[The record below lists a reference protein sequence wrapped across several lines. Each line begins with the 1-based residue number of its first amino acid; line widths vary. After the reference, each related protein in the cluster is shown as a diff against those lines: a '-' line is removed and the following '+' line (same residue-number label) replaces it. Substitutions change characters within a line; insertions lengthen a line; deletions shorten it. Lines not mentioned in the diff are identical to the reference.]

1 MENVLNNEE
10 LAKRFL
16 LGNVSESERAAI
28 EDGFLAPDDSYQEL
42 LIAEDDLID
51 AYVRGELPA
60 SERELFERWLLASQN
75 LRERVEFAQ
84 TLFNSVSGKAVPAR
98 VPDRPVSW
106 WRSLAGAFIT
116 RRPALGFTFAAALL
130 VIVLGGLWLL
140 TDRRRTRPSP
150 EQAKAIQPT
159 PVTPRESSTPI
170 ATAEQQQPT
179 RDEEN
184 SNRTPARE
192 TPKRTAPVVA
202 TFTLV
207 PGLVRGENGAG
218 ALALPAGA
226 TEVRLRLTLEG
237 ERYKKYR
244 ATLSTPE
251 GRTVWS
257 IEVTN
262 GPSMK
267 STHLTASIP
276 ADLLKNGDYVL
287 DLSGAKAAGGWESVA
302 DYAFRFVKE

>member
-1 MENVLNNEE
+1 LENVLNNEE

-28 EDGFLAPDDSYQEL
+28 EDGFLAPDDSYQQL

-51 AYVRGELPA
+51 AYVRGELHA

-106 WRSLAGAFIT
+106 WRSLARAFVS
-116 RRPALGFTFAAALL
+116 RRPALAFAFAAALL

-140 TDRRRTRPSP
+140 TERRRTRPSS

-159 PVTPRESSTPI
+159 PVTPRESSTPN
-170 ATAEQQQPT
+170 APAEAQQA
-179 RDEEN
+179 RNEE
-184 SNRTPARE
+184 RTPARE
-192 TPKRTAPVVA
+192 TPTRPAPVIA

-237 ERYKKYR
+237 ERYQKYR

-287 DLSGAKAAGGWESVA
+287 DLSGAKPAGGWESVA
-302 DYAFRFVKE
+302 DYSFRIVKK

>member
-28 EDGFLAPDDSYQEL
+28 EDGFLAPDDSYQQL

-106 WRSLAGAFIT
+106 WRSLARAFVS
-116 RRPALGFTFAAALL
+116 RRPALAFAFAAALL

-159 PVTPRESSTPI
+159 PVTPRESSTPN
-170 ATAEQQQPT
+170 APAEEQQA
-179 RDEEN
+179 RNEE
-184 SNRTPARE
+184 RTPARE
-192 TPKRTAPVVA
+192 TPTRPAPVIA

-207 PGLVRGENGAG
+207 PGLVRGENDAG
-218 ALALPAGA
+218 ALAVPAGA
-226 TEVRLRLTLEG
+226 TEGRLRLTLEG

-251 GRTVWS
+251 GRTIWS

-262 GPSMK
+262 GPAMK

-302 DYAFRFVKE
+302 DYAFRIVKK